1 MSDEKATAS
10 RRDFLRLAG
19 LAAPAAAVT
28 VVTGT
33 PAEAAVPTAADGYRE
48 TEHVRKFYE
57 TARF

>member
-1 MSDEKATAS
+1 MSDEMKAAS

-28 VVTGT
+28 VVTGA
-33 PAEAAVPTAADGYRE
+33 PAEAAAPASVEGYRE
-48 TEHVRKFYE
+48 TDHVRKFYE

>member
-1 MSDEKATAS
+1 MSDDKATAS

-28 VVTGT
+28 VVTGK
-33 PAEAAVPTAADGYRE
+33 PAEAAVPSASDGYRE

-57 TARF
+57 SARF